1 MSIHLEKNDLKAS
14 HRSFCD
20 RSHLLQKVHGEK
32 INKIDS
38 LMKKERKFMGAKESL
53 AQKHEMY
60 PRPTF
65 FSTGWK
71 GQKIIQW
78 CYKTITS
85 FCFLKCTI
93 KPEPHSL
100 VPTVNYDNISIVLI
114 HLQQSLG
121 AWLEFG
127 FGVAGVI
134 MTSYSF
140 PEADRT
146 HMGHHGRK
154 AAADEGQN
162 NL

>member
-1 MSIHLEKNDLKAS
+1 MNIYIFSLWCNRKSFLVNLPNILFQKRINNVYSSRKKMILKLLHSILALLTEAS
-14 HRSFCD
+14 VTEATYYRKFIG
-20 RSHLLQKVHGEK
+20 KK

-38 LMKKERKFMGAKESL
+38 LNEKERKFMGAKKSL

-100 VPTVNYDNISIVLI
+100 VQTVNYDNISIVLI
-114 HLQQSLG
+114 HL
-121 AWLEFG
+121 
-127 FGVAGVI
+127 
-134 MTSYSF
+134 
-140 PEADRT
+140 
-146 HMGHHGRK
+146 
-154 AAADEGQN
+154 
-162 NL
+162 